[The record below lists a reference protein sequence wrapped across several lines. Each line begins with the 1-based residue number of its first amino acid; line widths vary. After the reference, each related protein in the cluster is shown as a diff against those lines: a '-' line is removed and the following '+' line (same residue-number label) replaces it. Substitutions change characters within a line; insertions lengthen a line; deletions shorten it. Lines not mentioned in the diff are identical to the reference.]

1 MNIGISLKTL
11 GQSYQALDDFFQMAE
26 QSNWTLKSI
35 NCTLTKTLRF
45 KYILLVER
53 TDQKPIDQEKLFDFT
68 QALALEFNLTL
79 DAEVYSTNCSFISRD
94 GLTGMVE
101 LIIA

>member
-11 GQSYQALDDFFQMAE
+11 GQSYQALDDFFQRAE

-35 NCTLTKTLRF
+35 NCTLTNNLRF
-45 KYILLVER
+45 KYILLVEH
-53 TDQKPIDQEKLFDFT
+53 TDQKPIDQEKLDDFT
-68 QALALEFNLTL
+68 QALISEFQYTF
-79 DAEVYSTNCSFISRD
+79 DAEVYSAKCSFIPRD

>member
-11 GQSYQALDDFFQMAE
+11 GQFYIALNDFFMQAE

-35 NCTLTKTLRF
+35 NCALTNSLRF
-45 KYILLVER
+45 KYILLVKH
-53 TDQKPIDQEKLFDFT
+53 TDQKPIDQEKLDDFT
-68 QALALEFNLTL
+68 QALTSEFQSTF
-79 DAEVYSTNCSFISRD
+79 DAEVYSAKCSFISRD

-101 LIIA
+101 LIIV

>member
-11 GQSYQALDDFFQMAE
+11 GQTYQALDDFFQGAE
-26 QSNWTLKSI
+26 QINWTLKSI
-35 NCTLTKTLRF
+35 NCTLTNNLRF
-45 KYILLVER
+45 KYILLIEH
-53 TDQKPIDQEKLFDFT
+53 TNQKPIDQEKLDDFT
-68 QALALEFNLTL
+68 QALALEFNITL
-79 DAEVYSTNCSFISRD
+79 DAEVYSAKCSFISRD